1 MYSTDL
7 TELENVCFHKSG
19 QLNAL
24 EHFYCSTTGQFIRI
38 EADYTPSPKSLNIDQ
53 VNINGVK
60 QLYVIPDA

>member
-53 VNINGVK
+53 VNIDGVR
-60 QLYVIPDA
+60 QMYVIADV